1 MMSGQ
6 PLSPSIPQCFLP
18 LQRET
23 GQKLCGFKYIFH
35 GEGPIFNLNLYTT
48 DIFYLQ
54 TENWDAIAVES
65 LFLFEYQ
72 FKFKVK

>member
-1 MMSGQ
+1 MSGQ

-54 TENWDAIAVES
+54 TEN
-65 LFLFEYQ
+65 
-72 FKFKVK
+72 